1 MRISYLLLA
10 AALLFLTGCTRLTKS
25 NYDKIKTGMTYDE
38 VVKIIGKPEHCSEAI
53 GLSSCEWK
61 SGDAVVKIN
70 FIADQVT
77 LTTAEGL
84 K

>member
-1 MRISYLLLA
+1 MKLSYLLLV
-10 AALLFLTGCTRLTKS
+10 AALVLLGGCSKLTKE

-38 VVKIIGKPEHCSEAI
+38 VVDIIGKPDNCSEVI

-61 SGDAVVKIN
+61 NGDAVVKVN
-70 FIADQVT
+70 FISEKVVLRAG
-77 LTTAEGL
+77 EGL